1 MAKWQYTKG
10 LHEIGDGAY
19 AYLLPDGSWGW
30 SNAGLIT
37 DGGESLLVDTLFDLK
52 LTQEM
57 LDTMRDAVTSAR
69 DIETVVNTHANGDHT
84 FGNQLMKGSRIVTT
98 KSVGDAFEH
107 EDATRILEMM
117 EEVDRYDNE
126 ASRFMRELFAP
137 FEFRGIDLPPATDT
151 FEGSLDL
158 QVGDKAVHLVDV
170 GPAHTASDI
179 LAYVPQDK
187 VVYTG
192 DILFVGGHPAIW
204 AGPVK
209 NWRKACDLICS
220 WDVEIVVPGH
230 GRIGT
235 KAEVREFKGYL
246 HWIEDEGRK
255 RYDAGMG
262 FEEAAHDIDL
272 GPYEHWGD
280 SERMVPNLMTLWG
293 EFSGQ
298 RPVVEFGEIWA
309 GMARYR
315 AAQKSSAASV
325 ACDCTD
331 PNHQH

>member
-1 MAKWQYTKG
+1 MGKWRYTKG
-10 LHEIGDGAY
+10 LHEVGQGVY
-19 AYLLPDGSWGW
+19 AYLLPDGGWGW

-37 DGGESLLVDTLFDLK
+37 DGDESLLVDTLFDLK

-57 LDTMRDAVTSAR
+57 LDVMRDAAPAAR

-84 FGNQLMKGSRIVTT
+84 FGNQLVKGSRIVTT
-98 KSVGDAFEH
+98 KSVGEAFEH
-107 EDATRILEMM
+107 EDARHILSLMDEI
-117 EEVDRYDNE
+117 DREDPE
-126 ASRFMRELFAP
+126 AGRFVREIFGP
-137 FEFRGIDLPPATDT
+137 FEFHGIDLPPATDT
-151 FEGSLDL
+151 FEGKLDL
-158 QVGDKAVHLVDV
+158 KVGDKTVHLVDV
-170 GPAHTASDI
+170 GPAHTASDV

-220 WDVEIVVPGH
+220 WDVDVVVPGH
-230 GRIGT
+230 GPIST

-246 HWIEDEGRK
+246 QWIEDEGRK
-255 RYDAGMG
+255 RYDAGMT
-262 FEEAAHDIDL
+262 FEEAANDIDL

-280 SERMVPNLMTLWG
+280 SERMVPNMMTLWG
-293 EFSGQ
+293 EFAGQ
-298 RPVVEFGEIWA
+298 RPEASVAEIWG

-315 AAQKSSAASV
+315 ARRQ
-325 ACDCTD
+325 ACGCND
-331 PNHQH
+331 PNHKH

>member
-1 MAKWQYTKG
+1 MGKWQYTKG
-10 LHEIGDGAY
+10 LHEVGRGVY

-57 LDTMRDAVTSAR
+57 LDTMRDAVASAR
-69 DIETVVNTHANGDHT
+69 EIETVVNTHANGDHT

-98 KSVGDAFEH
+98 KSVGDAFGH
-107 EDATRILEMM
+107 EDAQYYLKMM
-117 EEVDRYDNE
+117 DEVDRFDS
-126 ASRFMRELFAP
+126 AGGRFMREVFAP

-151 FEGSLDL
+151 FEGRLDL
-158 QVGDKAVHLVDV
+158 KVGDKTVHLIEV

-187 VVYTG
+187 AVFTG

-204 AGPVK
+204 AGPVA

-220 WDVEIVVPGH
+220 WDVDTVVPGH
-230 GRIGT
+230 GPIST

-246 HWIEDEGRK
+246 EWLEAEGRK
-255 RYDAGMG
+255 RYDAGMT
-262 FEEAAHDIDL
+262 FEDAAHDIDL
-272 GPYEHWGD
+272 GPYEHWGE

-293 EFSGQ
+293 EFSGK
-298 RPVVEFGEIWA
+298 PPEVEFGEVWA
-309 GMARYR
+309 GMARYHAMR
-315 AAQKSSAASV
+315 KSRCGCS
-325 ACDCTD
+325 D
-331 PNHQH
+331 PNHKH